1 MDSALYTSFIPSLPV
16 YSDKNLKKKTSM
28 RPITPNIYFIIS
40 PYSMPAK
47 EPVTL

>member
-1 MDSALYTSFIPSLPV
+1 MPSLPA
-16 YSDKNLKKKTSM
+16 YRDKNLKKRILIRLT
-28 RPITPNIYFIIS
+28 TLNIYFIIS